1 MLPVHLLSGEE
12 VAVVP
17 LEEVVRDDS
26 CTVRHLKRYLC
37 CAYGLPPRF
46 QQRILHDGAVL
57 DDETCC
63 FRLASPFSVQLI
75 LLPFVEATPEQID
88 NFLEAA
94 RQGESS
100 EVERHLL
107 LPHDPDLIPQ
117 RRRARAL
124 YQASCDGHAGV
135 VSLLLE
141 AGANKDAPYHHFGNS
156 RTPLLA
162 ACEKGHEEVVRLL
175 LDRGADHE
183 AACWDF
189 GTPLTAASFEGHLE
203 VVSLLL
209 DAGVDKDAVDPRGF
223 TALFV
228 ASVAG
233 EVKVVKALLAAGAHQ
248 NLVHPDKGAFD
259 DSLFAESTTAMIV
272 ASALGHL
279 EVVRLLLEARA
290 AVDTASSSGHTA
302 VYEASRRGHGKVV
315 RLLLEAGAEERLFKP
330 PWLEPTREPVGFHR
344 VT

>member
-17 LEEVVRDDS
+17 LEEVVRDDF

-162 ACEKGHEEVVRLL
+162 ACEKGHEDSCLPTKCSKFYL
-175 LDRGADHE
+175 CCKE
-183 AACWDF
+183 A
-189 GTPLTAASFEGHLE
+189 
-203 VVSLLL
+203 
-209 DAGVDKDAVDPRGF
+209 
-223 TALFV
+223 
-228 ASVAG
+228 
-233 EVKVVKALLAAGAHQ
+233 
-248 NLVHPDKGAFD
+248 
-259 DSLFAESTTAMIV
+259 M
-272 ASALGHL
+272 
-279 EVVRLLLEARA
+279 
-290 AVDTASSSGHTA
+290 
-302 VYEASRRGHGKVV
+302 
-315 RLLLEAGAEERLFKP
+315 
-330 PWLEPTREPVGFHR
+330 
-344 VT
+344 